1 MPTSTAYSSNTIT
14 VAVYPIC
21 VEYKIDDD
29 GPVRKGAITFISDD
43 KVHNHQQM
51 KAFEQRMFQILCEIG
66 LEINSWQRWSD
77 GCGAQF
83 KSQYCNADLLNA
95 KDSFKLQNA
104 SFLYFEAN
112 EGKNTSNT
120 IGSIVKCA
128 FLKGITKVDQG
139 IGKVSDS
146 LKFDFFI
153 IEEFPFMERIE
164 EKDCSSFCLPQK
176 LCNECDAKDYYQ
188 VMDEESS
195 DEEDGSEGFLD
206 DEDHGQSD
214 VDEDNDDEV
223 DEENFSSYAPGD
235 IVWGKYGKNYY
246 PAKIVSHGELPERL
260 QKGLFRLRKPESAI
274 VKWYGEDNFS
284 WVKIKD
290 IDELAENKCDS
301 ARASLNE
308 DIHQKYQLALAD
320 LRND

>member
-1 MPTSTAYSSNTIT
+1 
-14 VAVYPIC
+14 
-21 VEYKIDDD
+21 
-29 GPVRKGAITFISDD
+29 
-43 KVHNHQQM
+43 
-51 KAFEQRMFQILCEIG
+51 MFQILCEIG

-104 SFLYFEAN
+104 SFSYFEAN
-112 EGKNTSNT
+112 ESKNTSDT
-120 IGSIVKCA
+120 IRSIGKCA
-128 FLKGITKVDQG
+128 FLKGITEVDQG
-139 IGKVSDS
+139 IGKASDVVELVKEIVKS
-146 LKFDFFI
+146 KTKKVDFFI

-164 EKDCSSFCLPQK
+164 EKDRSSFEINGISKVHQLYVKGEGLIADELTCTNCSPQK
-176 LCNECDAKDYYQ
+176 LCDECDAKDYHQ

-214 VDEDNDDEV
+214 VDEDDDDEV

-246 PAKIVSHGELPERL
+246 PAKIVSYGELPERL
-260 QKGLFRLRKPESAI
+260 QKGLFCLRKPESVI